1 MSEPKKDHRINIPV
15 NSVTLE
21 VARKAA
27 TRQQRP
33 LSQWARLVILREL
46 DKQGFIR
53 LAG

>member
-1 MSEPKKDHRINIPV
+1 MSEPKKSHRINIPV

-27 TRQQRP
+27 AREQRP
-33 LSQWARLVILREL
+33 LSQWARLVILRDL